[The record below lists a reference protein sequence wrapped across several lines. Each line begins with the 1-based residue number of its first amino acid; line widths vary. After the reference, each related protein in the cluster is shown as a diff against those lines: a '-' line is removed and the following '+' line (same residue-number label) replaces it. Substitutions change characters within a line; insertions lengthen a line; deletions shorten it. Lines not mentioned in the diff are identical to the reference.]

1 MKNQKIT
8 VQYMAVT
15 GMLCALSFVAVLIGR
30 IVPNVAGFLS
40 YDPKDVVVVIAGFIY
55 GPLTS
60 LIISVIVSFIEMI
73 TISFIMNI
81 VSTCSFA
88 IPAAIVYK
96 KLHTHKGAVGG
107 LALGV
112 AVMAVCMVLWN
123 YIVTPYYMGVPRET
137 VASMLATVFL
147 PFNLGKGGVNMGLA
161 LLLYKPIVG
170 ALRKAKL
177 LPPSSSDGEKK
188 VFNASFTI
196 TAVAVL
202 LTFSLLMLV
211 LMGVI

>member
-1 MKNQKIT
+1 M
-8 VQYMAVT
+8 
-15 GMLCALSFVAVLIGR
+15 
-30 IVPNVAGFLS
+30 
-40 YDPKDVVVVIAGFIY
+40 
-55 GPLTS
+55 
-60 LIISVIVSFIEMI
+60 
-73 TISFIMNI
+73 
-81 VSTCSFA
+81 
-88 IPAAIVYK
+88 
-96 KLHTHKGAVGG
+96 
-107 LALGV
+107 
-112 AVMAVCMVLWN
+112 
-123 YIVTPYYMGVPRET
+123 
-137 VASMLATVFL
+137 ASMLATVFL

-177 LPPSSSDGEKK
+177 LPPSNSDGEKK